1 MMHLHFVL
9 PQLEPYYGMER
20 AAVLVM
26 RGLARH
32 GVDVSATVLSRGIPH
47 GLDDLRIDTL
57 DLGSRLTR
65 LVEAV
70 PPLRRRLRSL
80 PADTEVV
87 ASGLWGAVPVG
98 AALAGSSRTFI
109 AWEHSLL
116 PERLRADR
124 RVRILARASGLG
136 ALRPRLVVA
145 VSDGVARTA
154 RGLLPGARVV
164 TIPNPVTAAAFVPPR
179 PIADEAR
186 IRLVTTGALRPL
198 KNHSCAIDAL
208 AALPVTHHLTLAG
221 DGEERALLEERAH
234 ELGLAARVTFLG
246 RIPDVR
252 GLLADADLLVHP
264 SLAET
269 FGFSLVEAADAGVPV
284 AALPVSAV
292 DEMVPN
298 LVPGVLATDPTPAAL
313 AEAIRRMTGHERP
326 GPGDFEKA
334 WHARSAA
341 FDSAGISRQWVEAV
355 QR

>member
-1 MMHLHFVL
+1 MRLHFVL

-32 GVDVSATVLSRGIPH
+32 GVEVSATVLSRGVPQ
-47 GLDDLRIDTL
+47 GLDDLRVDTL

-80 PADTEVV
+80 PPDVEVV
-87 ASGLWGAVPVG
+87 ASGLWGSVPVG

-116 PERLRADR
+116 PERMRADR
-124 RVRILARASGLG
+124 RVRMLARASGFG

-145 VSDGVARTA
+145 VSDGVARTV
-154 RGLLPGARVV
+154 RNLHSGSRVV
-164 TIPNPVTAAAFVPPR
+164 TIPNPVPTAPFVPPR
-179 PIADEAR
+179 PIADPAR

-198 KNHSCAIDAL
+198 KNHLCAIDAL
-208 AALPVTHHLTLAG
+208 AELPTAYHLTLAG
-221 DGEERALLEERAH
+221 DGEERTLLETRVRER
-234 ELGLAARVTFLG
+234 GLADRVTFLG

-269 FGFSLVEAADAGVPV
+269 FGFSLVEAAEVGLPV
-284 AALPVSAV
+284 AAMPVSAV
-292 DEMVPN
+292 DEMVPD
-298 LVPGVLATDPTPAAL
+298 LVPGMLTTAPTSTAL
-313 AEAIRRMTGHERP
+313 AEAIRHLTGYGRP
-326 GPGDFEKA
+326 GPVEFEKA
-334 WHARSAA
+334 WHARSVA
-341 FDSAGISRQWVEAV
+341 FDPAGISRQWVEAV
-355 QR
+355 RR